1 MSQNINRLDK
11 LFGVWMMSELGKRR
25 PNFYGLQEFA
35 NKINM
40 QENCDA
46 LGFGQQVNFAEG
58 APAFPLQQQQIPGS
72 IQYPSQQVPVQ
83 PVVDPLVILTDSIS
97 KLTEKVDVLTS
108 HSKRQH
114 SRLQRLEDD
123 RPSV

>member
-72 IQYPSQQVPVQ
+72 IQYPSQPVPVQ

-97 KLTEKVDVLTS
+97 KLTEKVDTLTH
-108 HSKRQH
+108 HSKNQH
-114 SRLQRLEDD
+114 NRLRDLEDH

>member
-35 NKINM
+35 QKINT
-40 QENCDA
+40 QETCDA
-46 LGFGQQVNFAEG
+46 MGLGHQVNFAEG
-58 APAFPLQQQQIPGS
+58 APAFPLPQQQMPGA
-72 IQYPSQQVPVQ
+72 IQYPSQQVQVQ
-83 PVVDPLVILTDSIS
+83 PVVDPLTILTESIS
-97 KLTEKVDVLTS
+97 KLSEKVERLTN
-108 HSKRQH
+108 HSKNQH
-114 SRLQRLEDD
+114 NRLKDLEEH

>member
-35 NKINM
+35 QKINT
-40 QENCDA
+40 QETCDA
-46 LGFGQQVNFAEG
+46 MGLGHQVNFAEG
-58 APAFPLQQQQIPGS
+58 APAFPLPQQQMPGAIP
-72 IQYPSQQVPVQ
+72 QQVQVQ
-83 PVVDPLVILTDSIS
+83 PVVDPLTILTESIS
-97 KLTEKVDVLTS
+97 KLSEKVERLTN
-108 HSKRQH
+108 HSKNQH
-114 SRLQRLEDD
+114 NRLKDLEEH

>member
-35 NKINM
+35 QKINT
-40 QENCDA
+40 QETCDA
-46 LGFGQQVNFAEG
+46 MGLGHQVNFAEG
-58 APAFPLQQQQIPGS
+58 APSFPLPQQQMPGA
-72 IQYPSQQVPVQ
+72 IQYPSQQVQVQ
-83 PVVDPLVILTDSIS
+83 PVVDPLTILTESIS
-97 KLTEKVDVLTS
+97 KLSEKVERLTN
-108 HSKRQH
+108 HSKNQH
-114 SRLQRLEDD
+114 NRLRDLEEH

>member
-35 NKINM
+35 QKINT
-40 QENCDA
+40 QEQCDA
-46 LGFGQQVNFAEG
+46 MGLNHQVNFAEG
-58 APAFPLQQQQIPGS
+58 APAFPMQQPQIPGAV
-72 IQYPSQQVPVQ
+72 QYPSQQVQVQ
-83 PVVDPLVILTDSIS
+83 PVVDPLTILTESIS
-97 KLTEKVDVLTS
+97 KLSEKVERLTN
-108 HSKRQH
+108 HSKNQH
-114 SRLQRLEDD
+114 NRLKDLEEH